1 MTDKRKAYSTPEQQ
15 AEADKRYRE
24 KNKSHRTYLSKR
36 STAKSFIRLNATAE
50 DLNDLM
56 KLIEEI
62 KKER

>member
-15 AEADKRYRE
+15 AAADKRYRA
-24 KNKSHRTYLSKR
+24 NNTAHRTYLSKR

-50 DLNDLM
+50 DLEDLT